1 MCLELCRSK
10 YSKATYGCDRGMTM
24 IRSVSDLCIP
34 RNFEIPHISDMQR
47 RELRNKRL
55 ICTQNCKQGCLAQ
68 RMFSP
73 NSADL
78 PGQGSSS
85 RLHFSTLY
93 FWNHY
98 CHWLMFIVGTP
109 NTAFIFLTHSVL
121 LLPLLN

>member
-55 ICTQNCKQGCLAQ
+55 ICTQNCKQGCLKLQYKYRIKETEDYWRDTDDSKRGYNTNCIQAHDK
-68 RMFSP
+68 FSEK
-73 NSADL
+73 
-78 PGQGSSS
+78 
-85 RLHFSTLY
+85 
-93 FWNHY
+93 
-98 CHWLMFIVGTP
+98 
-109 NTAFIFLTHSVL
+109 
-121 LLPLLN
+121 PLAKMAEEVTF